1 MKKIIL
7 FLIVMQGAA
16 GAMAAKNGSDPKE
29 EWQPKV
35 VAARRL
41 SERVVL
47 DGHLDEQSWQ
57 GTAISGFTQNDPD
70 DGKPATEK
78 TEVWLAYD
86 DEAIYVAARMHDSEP
101 AKIISL
107 LARRDDFVEADY
119 FIFYVDPYNDKRS
132 GFKFAINPSGS
143 LADWSLYNDEWDD
156 VSWDGHWQGRARRDE
171 QGWTAE
177 MKIPFD
183 QLRFKKQEG
192 DDYTWGV
199 NFRRHIK
206 RKNEITSF
214 SWKSKTESGFVSRF
228 ARLDGIKDI
237 EPKKLLEFTPYAVSK
252 ANFLRAEE
260 GNPFR
265 SGEEYTINGGLDL
278 KLGLSNS
285 LTLDLSLNP
294 DFGQVEVDPA
304 VINLSAAESYYSEK
318 RPLFLE
324 GAPIFRFGEGGA
336 GDRIGA
342 DWGDPQFFY
351 SRRIGRSPQGSTG
364 SEGYADIPEWSTII
378 GAAKLSGKI
387 GRGWSLGLLSA
398 LTERE
403 YAAVD
408 QGGVRSTVEV
418 EPFTNYSVLRAQKE
432 IHQGRQGLGF
442 IATSLLR
449 SFQSDSLAEALPGQ
463 AFALGVDGWTFLDKE
478 RVWVATGWLG
488 LTSMQGSRESIAG
501 LQRSFPHYFQRPDA
515 DHVLFDP
522 EATSLNGWAGR
533 FTLNKQKGNVMFN
546 AALGI
551 ISPGFDSRDMGFQW
565 DGDVVNGHVMVGYRS
580 YKKWWAVKNW
590 NLLLFTQRNYNFS
603 GDLVGEQRLI
613 AISNVTF
620 TNFWEFYFQMSHNP
634 GSWDQTRTR
643 GGPLMRLQNY
653 NWYDWGVWSDG
664 RRPLVL
670 SFGGYH
676 LLSDWGRTTHQ
687 GTVTLRWK
695 PRANLSLSVSPSY
708 ERLRNGSQWVTRVD
722 DPLMTS
728 TYGSRYIFA
737 DLDQKTLACSIR
749 LNWIFSPQ
757 LSLQAYIQPFIAVGA
772 YKGFKEFAQ
781 PRTYDFNVY
790 GSGTSSIAYD
800 GGEYSVIPGDGG
812 APFTLDDPDF
822 NYKSLRGT
830 VVLRWEYRLGS
841 TLYLVWTQ
849 NRSDFENP
857 GNLSLGRDLGAMLR
871 APGDNIIM
879 LKLTYRFK
887 I

>member
-228 ARLDGIKDI
+228 ARLEGIKDI